1 MSKLATRLTIGEKI
15 GLGFGLVGLILLG
28 VIWHYDLTLSRVLK
42 DYGQL
47 HSVYGARQLHA
58 FEIERRLLGARSA
71 EERFLMSRDLELADQ
86 VREEVGQLDAEIDR
100 LAALDADVRGTADA
114 LRAQAQ
120 SFLGRF
126 DAIVEAWRI
135 RGLDEDSGLQGAFR
149 DAVHELE
156 DLAGHYD
163 VDRPYL
169 LLLQIRRREKDLGL
183 RRDPAYQD
191 QVHQLIEALRSAVA
205 ASELTRPVKHQL
217 DAEIATYRKELDAYA
232 SVVLDNRDIDGGKG
246 PFRDAAHRIEAI
258 LEAHYIPDMKVQILQ
273 LRRREKDYLL
283 RRDAEYIG
291 MVDSIAAGIRDQVRA
306 SRIADDEKARL
317 DALLAGYERDFHAL
331 VDQDAR
337 IAQLMQQIDEA
348 VASITRL
355 AQENL
360 RQARTQMQEM
370 SAQIDA
376 TSVEKAR
383 LSLSVAA
390 GALVLGAL
398 LAFLITRRIVRPVR
412 EMAGLLDRLTHE
424 NPTERIETDP
434 KGRDEINAMAISLNT
449 MADHKATFFHW
460 WRSSMQEAIALR
472 DLSASSAQ
480 DERDEATEELR
491 LAAMSKLQQLNG
503 IKGKIQRDA
512 ERVREI
518 GERIQADP
526 SRACAEDG
534 VTLAAAGT
542 DIGTLLEVIED
553 Q

>member
-1 MSKLATRLTIGEKI
+1 MSRLATRLSIGEKI

-28 VIWHYDLTLSRVLK
+28 VIWHYDLTLSRVLQ
-42 DYGQL
+42 DYGRL
-47 HSVYGARQLHA
+47 HAVYGARQLHA
-58 FEIERRLLGARSA
+58 FEIERRLVAARGA
-71 EERFLMSRDLELADQ
+71 EERFLMRRDLALAEQ
-86 VREEVGQLDAEIDR
+86 VGSEMAQLEAEIDR
-100 LAALDADVRGTADA
+100 LAAVDAEAAETAGE
-114 LRAQAQ
+114 LRTQAQ
-120 SFLGRF
+120 RFLARF
-126 DAIVEAWRI
+126 QAIVEAWRV

-191 QVHQLIEALRSAVA
+191 QVHQLIEALRSAVS
-205 ASELTRPVKHQL
+205 ASELIPRVKEQL
-217 DAEIATYRKELDAYA
+217 EAEIATYRKELDAYA
-232 SVVLDNRDIDGGKG
+232 SLVLDNRDIDGGKG

-283 RRDAEYIG
+283 RGDAEYIG

-331 VDQDAR
+331 VDQNAR
-337 IAQLMQQIDEA
+337 IAQLMLQMDEA

-360 RQARTQMQEM
+360 RQARTQMREM
-370 SAQIDA
+370 SAEIDA

-383 LSLSVAA
+383 LSLGVAA
-390 GALVLGAL
+390 GALVLGVL
-398 LAFLITRRIVRPVR
+398 LAVLITGRIVRPVR

-434 KGRDEINAMAISLNT
+434 KGRDEINAMAMSLNT

-503 IKGKIQRDA
+503 IKGKIQREA

-518 GERIQADP
+518 GERIQAAP
-526 SRACAEDG
+526 SSACAEDG
-534 VTLAAAGT
+534 AALVSAGA
-542 DIGTLLEVIED
+542 DIGTMLDVIED
-553 Q
+553 R